1 MKEDTKNEIMGRFI
15 SYTFHQAKNK
25 LTIID
30 RAIYLDLIYSLLA
43 ITKEPEDFYN
53 GIQISIRQLVEEVN
67 ISKPTVVK
75 ALKNL
80 QDNGLIKRTKRN
92 NVGPKQA
99 YRYSIVIPEGIPL
112 NTILNR

>member
-53 GIQISIRQLVEEVN
+53 GI
-67 ISKPTVVK
+67 
-75 ALKNL
+75 
-80 QDNGLIKRTKRN
+80 
-92 NVGPKQA
+92 
-99 YRYSIVIPEGIPL
+99 
-112 NTILNR
+112 